1 MSDVNVLIV
10 AAGPVALALAIDV
23 ARCRGQTSA

>member
-1 MSDVNVLIV
+1 MSDVNVLVV
-10 AAGPVALALAIDV
+10 AAGPVALAIDV